1 MDWTNYRFK
10 IKFVFI
16 KIITFSTKYNKELVK
31 NHYTCTLLNYKRC
44 VPGKYICK
52 KRDYCVYIMPW
63 Q

>member
-31 NHYTCTLLNYKRC
+31 NHYTCTCLNYIRC
-44 VPGKYICK
+44 VPGK
-52 KRDYCVYIMPW
+52 
-63 Q
+63 

>member
-31 NHYTCTLLNYKRC
+31 NHYTTRLNYKRC
-44 VPGKYICK
+44 VPGK
-52 KRDYCVYIMPW
+52 
-63 Q
+63 